1 MNYSRFI
8 NFAIRKKYNNMLIRS
23 SNSLDLLFKFRKEL
37 LLKYKRN
44 ISYRKSNLFLND
56 NIFLRLNY
64 YFNKKSKNVSPFNDK
79 KILIYYKNFNVFL
92 RLRNNNNRET
102 NALSYLYLARILLK
116 EIKINKLQ
124 KLNFILKIL
133 DKLFFIKN
141 IQINLKEFRMLNE
154 IVSYEKKCIT
164 YLIT

>member
-8 NFAIRKKYNNMLIRS
+8 NFAIKKKYNNMLMHS
-23 SNSLDLLFKFRKEL
+23 SNSLDLLLKFRQEL
-37 LLKYKRN
+37 ILKYKKN

-64 YFNKKSKNVSPFNDK
+64 FFNKRNISPFKDK
-79 KILIYYKNFNVFL
+79 KILKYYKNFNVFL
-92 RLRNNNNRET
+92 RLRNGSNRET

-116 EIKINKLQ
+116 EKKINKLQ

-141 IQINLKEFRMLNE
+141 IKINLKEFQMLKD
-154 IVSYEKKCIT
+154 IVAYEKKCIT
-164 YLIT
+164 HLIT